1 MAGQVFTIMEAAQY
15 LFGDQSRPA
24 YYRAR
29 RIIEGLDYVKRGRTI
44 YIAKSALDEAF
55 RITGVPSAGGDLRVA
70 PRPISNAESNGR

>member
-55 RITGVPSAGGDLRVA
+55 RITGVPSAGSDLRAA
-70 PRPISNAESNGR
+70 PGPISNAEGNGR